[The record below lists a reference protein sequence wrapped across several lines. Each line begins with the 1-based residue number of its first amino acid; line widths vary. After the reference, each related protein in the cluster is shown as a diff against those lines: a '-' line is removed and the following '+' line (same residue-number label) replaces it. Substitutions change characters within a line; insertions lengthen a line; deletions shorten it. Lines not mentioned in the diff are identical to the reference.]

1 MENNA
6 KPTSY
11 NVNGESN
18 VLFWRINCCLNK
30 VLLTV
35 KQIAIGGLTNL
46 VKYFRQKT
54 H

>member
-11 NVNGESN
+11 NVNGEQI
-18 VLFWRINCCLNK
+18 LLWDHLLRQNK

-35 KQIAIGGLTNL
+35 KQIVIGGLTNS
-46 VKYFRQKT
+46 V
-54 H
+54 